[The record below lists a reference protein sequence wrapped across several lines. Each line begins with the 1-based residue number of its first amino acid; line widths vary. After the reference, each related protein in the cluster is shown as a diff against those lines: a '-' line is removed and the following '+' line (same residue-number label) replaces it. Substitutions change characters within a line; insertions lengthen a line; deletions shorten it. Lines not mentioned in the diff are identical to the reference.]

1 MATRKKPVERYYLI
15 STNAFDP
22 TYRDSTFG
30 PFPSV
35 KDAVDYVEDEGG
47 WDFDETETIVVVKMV
62 GIVEIEE
69 PPRRIVAAFKEVD

>member
-1 MATRKKPVERYYLI
+1 MATRKKSVERYYLI
-15 STNAFDP
+15 CTNALEP
-22 TYRDSTFG
+22 TYRGSTFG

-35 KDAVDYVEDEGG
+35 KDAVDYVGDDDG
-47 WDFDETETIVVVKMV
+47 WDFDGTETIVVVKMV